1 MNGKGLREGVAVRR
15 PRFCRRLG
23 LSGETPDSEGGRASP
38 ETDRLEHALEQYA
51 RAVLDPDA
59 AALARG
65 RWASIRQFQRAAQES
80 AQAGSAIGRPLGK
93 SWGWKRTGIRT
104 RVAAGLAGLVLVLG
118 GTGIAVAASA
128 PGGPL
133 YATRLNI
140 ETLTLPAKGS
150 SAWFSAEAERLSSR
164 VSEAES
170 AARADNLPGVEAAV
184 AAYSAILSQTV
195 AEAHATPSATVPPGL
210 SVALDRHEQLLSS
223 LLARVPPQAQPALR
237 NALGKLRQAVKAS
250 GAPGVPTGSA
260 SGKAPGQSNGAGPG
274 RPGATP
280 GHERVRPSPPASKH
294 AGGREPGA
302 TSDDAPGARV
312 SNARRQTRHR
322 LPG

>member
-1 MNGKGLREGVAVRR
+1 MR
-15 PRFCRRLG
+15 PRFSFRLG
-23 LSGETPDSEGGRASP
+23 LSGKRPDGEGGRTSP

-65 RWASIRQFQRAAQES
+65 RSASIRQFQRAAQES
-80 AQAGSAIGRPLGK
+80 APAGRAMGRPLGK
-93 SWGWKRTGIRT
+93 PWGWNRTGIRT
-104 RVAAGLAGLVLVLG
+104 RAAAGLAGLVLVLG

-164 VSEAES
+164 VSEAQS
-170 AARADNLPGVEAAV
+170 AARADNLPGVDAAV

-195 AEAHATPSATVPPGL
+195 SEAHATPSATVPPGL
-210 SVALDRHEQLLSS
+210 TVALDRHEQLLSS

-250 GAPGVPTGSA
+250 GAPGVSAGSA
-260 SGKAPGQSNGAGPG
+260 SGKAPGKSNSAGPG

-280 GHERVRPSPPASKH
+280 GYEHARPSPPASKH
-294 AGGREPGA
+294 SGGREPGA

-312 SNARRQTRHR
+312 SNARHQTGRQQ
-322 LPG
+322 PG